1 MMKVSMGILDGRIC
15 ISLGYFQCRR
25 LCSFLNE
32 LILFNINNI
41 MMMVILGMVWLL
53 CKEGI
58 YINVDVFE
66 IGRMVSD

>member
-1 MMKVSMGILDGRIC
+1 
-15 ISLGYFQCRR
+15 
-25 LCSFLNE
+25 
-32 LILFNINNI
+32 
-41 MMMVILGMVWLL
+41 MMVILGMVWLL